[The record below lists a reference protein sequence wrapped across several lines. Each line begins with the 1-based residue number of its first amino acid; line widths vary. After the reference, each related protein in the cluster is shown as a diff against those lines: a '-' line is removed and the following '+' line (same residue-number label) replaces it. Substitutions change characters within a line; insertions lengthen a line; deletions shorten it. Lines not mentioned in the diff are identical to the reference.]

1 MRFDIVDQS
10 FGSAFKCQPVY
21 GDDDREHDKD
31 RHHDLAHLL
40 DSLLNTAQYNDGSE
54 CKEQQEPS
62 DRLER
67 TADKVCK
74 ISISGRVLHAAA
86 DKYGEIFHHPSADNG
101 VVRENDDRN
110 DNGKQS

>member
-1 MRFDIVDQS
+1 MKDRSNFTNKLGFVLAAS
-10 FGSAFKCQPVY
+10 GSAVGLGNIWRFPY
-21 GDDDREHDKD
+21 
-31 RHHDLAHLL
+31 LA
-40 DSLLNTAQYNDGSE
+40 AQYNDGSE